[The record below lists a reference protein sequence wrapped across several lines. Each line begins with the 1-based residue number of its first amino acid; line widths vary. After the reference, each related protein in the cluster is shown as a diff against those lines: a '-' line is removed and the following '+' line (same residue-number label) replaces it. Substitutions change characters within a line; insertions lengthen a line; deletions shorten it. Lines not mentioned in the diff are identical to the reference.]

1 MKEDPM
7 AQQVREVMTR
17 DPVAVPPQTPLVEV
31 ARRMRDEN
39 IGDVLVIEDDH
50 LRGVVTDRDLVVRG
64 LAEGADISS
73 KPVQEVCSTETVTV
87 SPDDDV
93 DRAIQLMRERAI
105 RRLPVVEEGDRP
117 VGVVSL
123 GDLAV
128 ERDPHSALGDISAA
142 DPNQ

>member
-1 MKEDPM
+1 
-7 AQQVREVMTR
+7 
-17 DPVAVPPQTPLVEV
+17 
-31 ARRMRDEN
+31 
-39 IGDVLVIEDDH
+39 
-50 LRGVVTDRDLVVRG
+50 VVTDRDLVVRA

-73 KPVQEVCSTETVTV
+73 KSVQEVCSTETVTV

-105 RRLPVVEEGDRP
+105 RRLPVVEEEDRP

-142 DPNQ
+142 HPNQ

>member
-1 MKEDPM
+1 M
-7 AQQVREVMTR
+7 AQQVRDVMTR
-17 DPVAVPPQTPLVEV
+17 DPVAVSPQTPLIEV

-39 IGDVLVIEDDH
+39 IGDVLVIEEDH
-50 LRGVVTDRDLVVRG
+50 LRGVVTDRDLVVRA

-73 KPVQEVCSTETVTV
+73 KPVREVCSAEMVTV

-105 RRLPVVEEGDRP
+105 RRLPVVEEEDRP

-128 ERDPHSALGDISAA
+128 ERDPRSALGDISAA

>member
-1 MKEDPM
+1 M

-17 DPVAVPPQTPLVEV
+17 DPVAVSPQTPLVEV

-39 IGDVLVIEDDH
+39 IGDVLVIEDGH
-50 LRGVVTDRDLVVRG
+50 LRGVVTDRDLVVRA
-64 LAEGADISS
+64 LAEGAGIGS
-73 KPVQEVCSTETVTV
+73 KPVQEVCSAETITV

-105 RRLPVVEEGDRP
+105 RRLPVVVEEDRP

-142 DPNQ
+142 NPNQ